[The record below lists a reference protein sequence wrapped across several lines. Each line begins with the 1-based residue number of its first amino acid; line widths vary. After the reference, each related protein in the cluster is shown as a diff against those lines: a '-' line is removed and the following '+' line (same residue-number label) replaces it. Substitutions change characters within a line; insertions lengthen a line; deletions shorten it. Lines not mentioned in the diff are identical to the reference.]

1 MEPAIEVTELSFSYK
16 DGTRALDRCSVTVER
31 GTKVAILGPNGSGKS
46 TLLLH
51 FNGIHLVQQ
60 GTVRVL
66 GKTVNQ
72 HNEQW
77 LRSKVGLVFQDPDDQ
92 IFSGTVWEDVAFGP
106 VNQGLR
112 GEELEARVRQ
122 ALRFVNME
130 QYGHKVPYHLS
141 YGQKKRVAIAGVLAM
156 DPDIIVLDEPVAF
169 LDPAGKRA
177 LFELL
182 NRLNRQGKTI
192 VTATHD
198 VDLAARWADKVII
211 LCRGRVLTQ
220 GEPALLT
227 DKTIVQEAELEL
239 PTVTEI
245 FAPFPD
251 LCQPKTP
258 VTVEEARS
266 IIKQLL

>member
-1 MEPAIEVTELSFSYK
+1 MGPAIEITELSFHYK
-16 DGTRALDRCSVTVER
+16 DGTQALDKCTITVER

-51 FNGIHLVQQ
+51 LNGIHLVQQ
-60 GTVRVL
+60 GTVKISGEPVSA
-66 GKTVNQ
+66 N
-72 HNEQW
+72 NEKW
-77 LRSKVGLVFQDPDDQ
+77 LRDKVGLVFQDPDDQ
-92 IFSGTVWEDVAFGP
+92 IFCSTVWEDVAFGP
-106 VNQGLR
+106 TNQGLR

-122 ALRFVNME
+122 ALSFVKME
-130 QYGHKVPYHLS
+130 QYSHKVPYHLS

-156 DPDIIVLDEPVAF
+156 QPDIIVLDEPVAF

-182 NRLNRQGKTI
+182 DQLNRQGKTI
-192 VTATHD
+192 VAATHN
-198 VDLAARWADKVII
+198 VDLAARWADKIII
-211 LCRGRVLTQ
+211 LCQGKVLTQ
-220 GEPALLT
+220 GTPALLT
-227 DKTIVQEAELEL
+227 DKNLVQQTELEL

-251 LCQPKTP
+251 LCAPKAP
-258 VTVEEARS
+258 VKVEEAQS